1 MQNENNYVA
10 LVILSGI
17 LAMAFAFR
25 KASWINKQN
34 EGNERMKTIGASIA
48 DGAMAFLRAE
58 YRILGVFVVAVA
70 FVLGF
75 ANSGRADSSA
85 FIALSFIIGAVASG
99 FAGFLGMKV
108 ATKANNRTTHAAETS
123 LAKALNVAFG
133 RSCDGFKCCWF
144 RGSRLGNSFYVY
156 GEMGIF
162 NNDISIILNVLS
174 GFSLGASSIA
184 LFARVGGGI
193 YTKAADVGA
202 DLVGKVESGIPEI
215 ILLTLLL

>member
-17 LAMAFAFR
+17 LAMVFALW

-58 YRILGVFVVAVA
+58 YRILGVFVIVVALI
-70 FVLGF
+70 LGF
-75 ANSGRADSSA
+75 ANSGRTDSNA

-108 ATKANNRTTHAAETS
+108 ATKANNRTTHAAEIS
-123 LAKALNVAFG
+123 LDKALIVAF
-133 RSCDGFKCCWF
+133 
-144 RGSRLGNSFYVY
+144 
-156 GEMGIF
+156 
-162 NNDISIILNVLS
+162 S
-174 GFSLGASSIA
+174 G
-184 LFARVGGGI
+184 
-193 YTKAADVGA
+193 
-202 DLVGKVESGIPEI
+202 
-215 ILLTLLL
+215 

>member
-1 MQNENNYVA
+1 MQNENNYLA

-17 LAMAFAFR
+17 LAMVFAFW

-34 EGNERMKTIGASIA
+34 EGNERMKKIGASIA

-85 FIALSFIIGAVASG
+85 FISLSFIIGAIASG

-123 LAKALNVAFG
+123 LAKALNVAFSG
-133 RSCDGFKCCWF
+133 GAVMGLSVVG
-144 RGSRLGNSFYVY
+144 LGVLGLGILFYVY
-156 GEMGIF
+156 GRMGIF

-174 GFSLGASSIA
+174 GIFLGSFFYRTFCKSWG
-184 LFARVGGGI
+184 RHI
-193 YTKAADVGA
+193 YK
-202 DLVGKVESGIPEI
+202 SC
-215 ILLTLLL
+215 

>member
-17 LAMAFAFR
+17 LAMAYAFW

-34 EGNERMKTIGASIA
+34 AGNERMKNIGESIS

-75 ANSGRADSSA
+75 ANSGRADSSS

-123 LAKALNVAFG
+123 LAKALNVAF
-133 RSCDGFKCCWF
+133 
-144 RGSRLGNSFYVY
+144 
-156 GEMGIF
+156 
-162 NNDISIILNVLS
+162 LS
-174 GFSLGASSIA
+174 LIH
-184 LFARVGGGI
+184 I
-193 YTKAADVGA
+193 
-202 DLVGKVESGIPEI
+202 
-215 ILLTLLL
+215 

>member
-58 YRILGVFVVAVA
+58 YRILGIFIVAVA

-99 FAGFLGMKV
+99 FAG
-108 ATKANNRTTHAAETS
+108 S
-123 LAKALNVAFG
+123 
-133 RSCDGFKCCWF
+133 
-144 RGSRLGNSFYVY
+144 
-156 GEMGIF
+156 
-162 NNDISIILNVLS
+162 
-174 GFSLGASSIA
+174 
-184 LFARVGGGI
+184 
-193 YTKAADVGA
+193 
-202 DLVGKVESGIPEI
+202 
-215 ILLTLLL
+215 